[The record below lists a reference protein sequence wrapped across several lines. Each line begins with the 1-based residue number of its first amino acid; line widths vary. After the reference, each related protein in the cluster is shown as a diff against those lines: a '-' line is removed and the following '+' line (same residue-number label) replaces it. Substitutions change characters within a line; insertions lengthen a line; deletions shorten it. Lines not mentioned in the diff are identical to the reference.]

1 MQARGGNRFL
11 LTAAVTRYP
20 LDPDLDRPELAD
32 DVERV
37 AGLLTRDFGY
47 THVPVLGDS
56 PTQAQL
62 RDELRRFCRAPER
75 QPHDLVA
82 VYLACHGDILEP
94 DDFVLLPSDFDPE
107 DPLRVVVRPQD
118 LSEWLLRDTSVRRLL
133 LMLDACYSGQGGRD
147 AAQAAMRW
155 VHQPGAANGP
165 GVVLVTATHPWQKA
179 KPGVFSRIFVRAVG
193 DLASGGYGQQDLRLD
208 TVVGVINA
216 DRDKPDS
223 QTVACHLLGLTGELP
238 PFLPNPRYR
247 PPLIDADLLEQERAR
262 DAEQRPDHLRVRF
275 LPATRWFTG
284 RHGALTDLVGW
295 LGNPVGPR
303 TLVVT
308 GHAGSGKTAL
318 LGLLA
323 ALSDHD
329 QAPTVPRGGLP
340 AGLTIPDGAITE
352 AIYAGTMTTG
362 QVRDQIAAAAG
373 LRADTTAEL
382 IDALTRRGNG
392 SLTVLIDALDEAADP
407 PGLISGLLRPLMG
420 EHRGAL
426 RILLGTRPHL
436 LTARLLGKPETGH
449 YLPVDLDSEKYADPA
464 SIRAYI
470 RRILLSEDPLDSA
483 YKPAGLYRTAPAGTV
498 DAVTDAI
505 GEAAGTSFLVARITA
520 ATEATTASL
529 PDPHDPA
536 WRQALPRLADQ
547 AMRRDLHLRL
557 GQDADKA
564 AWLLLPLA
572 YAQGSGLPWEDIWP
586 RLADALSPGQGYG
599 NEDLVWL
606 RKTAGSYAVEG
617 LADGRSVYRLYHQ
630 ALAEY
635 LLESRDQ
642 RADQQT
648 ITSTLTSLVPPGEGG
663 TRDWLGAHPY
673 TRAHLATHAAQAGR
687 IDDLL
692 ADPAYLLAASRPQLL
707 AAADAASSKP
717 ARAAADAYRRAAH
730 HLRTAPAEQ
739 HASYLQLAARCG
751 RAPQLADALENCR
764 QRGTWS
770 CTWASWR
777 LEPPHRALTDHT
789 GPVRALTAAEL
800 DGRPVVISGSDDSS
814 VRVWDLAT
822 GTPVSHPFTGHT
834 GPVNAVTAAELDGRP
849 VVISGSDDSSVRV
862 WDLATGTPIRV
873 WDLAARAPIRVWDLG
888 TSELADNPFTGRTD
902 QVYAVTAVELD
913 GRPVVIS
920 GSNDWM
926 VRVWDLATGDQVHQ
940 PFTGHTGPVRAV
952 TATKLDGRPVVI
964 SGSDDRTVR
973 AWDLATGEPVGD
985 PITGHNAPVNAVTAA
1000 ELDGRPVVISGADDS
1015 TVRVWDLAT
1024 GAPVR
1029 DPFTGHTGPVRAVT
1043 ATKLDGRPVVISGSD
1058 DRTLRAWD
1066 LATGEPVR
1074 DPFTG
1079 HTGPVYAVTAAEL
1092 DDRPVVISGADDGS
1106 VRVWDLAT
1114 GEPVSHPFTG
1124 HDGPV
1129 YAVTAAELDDRPV
1142 VISGA
1147 DDSTVRVWDL
1157 ATGAPV
1163 RDPFTGHTG
1172 PVRAVT
1178 ATKLD
1183 GRPVVISGSDDRTL
1197 RAWDLATG
1205 EPVGDPFTGHT
1216 GDVYAVTAAELDD
1229 RPVVISGAD
1238 DGSVRVWDL
1247 ATGAIVGDPFTGH
1260 TGAVYAVTAAELDH
1274 RPVVISGGD
1283 DRTVRVWDVAKRRP
1297 MRYHLRPVRLDHT
1310 APVRAA
1316 VLIRREDRLNVI
1328 TGCRDGVSQTWDLPA
1343 CRTLSSTTTRG
1354 GTGVSAIVT
1363 LTSDHVLYANGRTM
1377 SLYEATNIAR
1387 PIQTIELDSEIHAL
1401 VAHGTST
1408 VVAATRLG
1416 IVTLEI
1422 PH

>member
-834 GPVNAVTAAELDGRP
+834 GPVNAVTA
-849 VVISGSDDSSVRV
+849 
-862 WDLATGTPIRV
+862 
-873 WDLAARAPIRVWDLG
+873 
-888 TSELADNPFTGRTD
+888 
-902 QVYAVTAVELD
+902 
-913 GRPVVIS
+913 
-920 GSNDWM
+920 
-926 VRVWDLATGDQVHQ
+926 
-940 PFTGHTGPVRAV
+940 
-952 TATKLDGRPVVI
+952 TKLDGRPVVI
-964 SGSDDRTVR
+964 SGSDDGTRPSVGPGHR
-973 AWDLATGEPVGD
+973 HPGQPPVHRPHRPGECG
-985 PITGHNAPVNAVTAA
+985 
-1000 ELDGRPVVISGADDS
+1000 DGRRTGRPAGGHLRQRRQQRPSVGPGHRHPGRPPVHRPHRPGERGDS
-1015 TVRVWDLAT
+1015 RQAGRPAGGHLRQRRQQRPSVGPGHRHPDPGVGPGRPRSDPGVGPGHQRT
-1024 GAPVR
+1024 GRQPVYR
-1029 DPFTGHTGPVRAVT
+1029 PHRPGERG
-1043 ATKLDGRPVVISGSD
+1043 DGR
-1058 DRTLRAWD
+1058 
-1066 LATGEPVR
+1066 
-1074 DPFTG
+1074 
-1079 HTGPVYAVTAAEL
+1079 
-1092 DDRPVVISGADDGS
+1092 
-1106 VRVWDLAT
+1106 
-1114 GEPVSHPFTG
+1114 
-1124 HDGPV
+1124 
-1129 YAVTAAELDDRPV
+1129 
-1142 VISGA
+1142 
-1147 DDSTVRVWDL
+1147 
-1157 ATGAPV
+1157 
-1163 RDPFTGHTG
+1163 
-1172 PVRAVT
+1172 
-1178 ATKLD
+1178 
-1183 GRPVVISGSDDRTL
+1183 
-1197 RAWDLATG
+1197 
-1205 EPVGDPFTGHT
+1205 
-1216 GDVYAVTAAELDD
+1216 
-1229 RPVVISGAD
+1229 
-1238 DGSVRVWDL
+1238 
-1247 ATGAIVGDPFTGH
+1247 
-1260 TGAVYAVTAAELDH
+1260 
-1274 RPVVISGGD
+1274 
-1283 DRTVRVWDVAKRRP
+1283 
-1297 MRYHLRPVRLDHT
+1297 
-1310 APVRAA
+1310 
-1316 VLIRREDRLNVI
+1316 
-1328 TGCRDGVSQTWDLPA
+1328 
-1343 CRTLSSTTTRG
+1343 
-1354 GTGVSAIVT
+1354 
-1363 LTSDHVLYANGRTM
+1363 
-1377 SLYEATNIAR
+1377 
-1387 PIQTIELDSEIHAL
+1387 
-1401 VAHGTST
+1401 
-1408 VVAATRLG
+1408 
-1416 IVTLEI
+1416 
-1422 PH
+1422 